1 MGDFVVRARRDG
13 RPAGLGYLELTGYW
27 RRMEL

>member
-1 MGDFVVRARRDG
+1 MSDVVVRARRDG